1 MKRPIPFKQSQPK
14 ITVPVKKSTKIANP
28 SSQTK
33 SFLKDIRSKNKSGN
47 NSNKDIEISVNGS
60 IEKSPDS
67 ISISNPSE
75 LGSGVLIELN
85 AKKPANKKRAVNFDL
100 EEECIANE
108 SEIISINN
116 HDNVII
122 EVENAK
128 KSDQKAEICPQKQA
142 ELNLQAEKEAFE
154 RMKATRADHLA
165 RNSKESQELIEKYLQ
180 DGPLVYELYSILN
193 HSGGAYGGHYYNFT
207 KSFENGKWYIFDD
220 SSVKEIDIEDIG
232 LKVFGGTNKSATAY
246 MLMYRQIDKNQAEN
260 FKMNIPTYITDIL
273 KMEKEELQ
281 RQYEEKCEL
290 LKQLTVKVYY
300 KLEVKLIPIKTTDS
314 YRDLLLET
322 LKTYNMQNDLKNCRL
337 RAYAAHTDTMLET
350 YHGKEDE
357 TLENLKIG
365 NYRTLA
371 LEIKKDD
378 EIFEEY
384 NENKTMLR
392 AVLWTPDISKLE
404 SLKSLQAEIKRIDCL
419 KLSTL
424 QQVHQEISK
433 VFSIPLEKLVV
444 YKKVVTSGL
453 SIAHLL
459 TNPEKMDWTLLELIL
474 IENTLLYV
482 EIKSE
487 EKQHSYCKWQ
497 EEFDKEANRF
507 IIKHN
512 NPSVEL
518 VLKDMTQENDE
529 YQYSI
534 VIDGR
539 LTIGDMKNKICE
551 NLNLNPDDIIM
562 KRGGKLGVEIKDLK
576 NIISSQHF
584 ISESSVFLE
593 FGKPSI
599 PGQYRILFS
608 IARPTDL
615 LNDNF
620 FYTFEDFMEIPIPGE
635 YVASK
640 VKALVL
646 QKLKEKKGIELN
658 PDLVRLRERNSEKLT
673 KIYREMPM
681 ITQQIFERRMMA
693 LEEIKE
699 KEVLDFKEIVIFI
712 RIWNSQNFEL
722 SERFELIINKQKS
735 LRQVAEEIYKK
746 IPIIEIGNML
756 GCRILSISRFNP
768 CALMSEEVN

>member
-1 MKRPIPFKQSQPK
+1 
-14 ITVPVKKSTKIANP
+14 
-28 SSQTK
+28 
-33 SFLKDIRSKNKSGN
+33 
-47 NSNKDIEISVNGS
+47 
-60 IEKSPDS
+60 
-67 ISISNPSE
+67 
-75 LGSGVLIELN
+75 
-85 AKKPANKKRAVNFDL
+85 
-100 EEECIANE
+100 
-108 SEIISINN
+108 
-116 HDNVII
+116 
-122 EVENAK
+122 
-128 KSDQKAEICPQKQA
+128 
-142 ELNLQAEKEAFE
+142 
-154 RMKATRADHLA
+154 
-165 RNSKESQELIEKYLQ
+165 
-180 DGPLVYELYSILN
+180 
-193 HSGGAYGGHYYNFT
+193 
-207 KSFENGKWYIFDD
+207 
-220 SSVKEIDIEDIG
+220 
-232 LKVFGGTNKSATAY
+232 
-246 MLMYRQIDKNQAEN
+246 
-260 FKMNIPTYITDIL
+260 
-273 KMEKEELQ
+273 MEKEELQ